1 MRPASPGTGV
11 IAGGSV
17 RVIMELAG
25 VKNILTKILKS
36 KNSITVA
43 RATMNG
49 LQKLLQ
55 SRILRQQERQD
66 QGGIMAVKKKT
77 EYPKIKIKLIK
88 SLIGRSDRQQATVKG
103 LGLRKINS
111 EVIREKRPEILGMIR
126 KIEFMLQVEEV
137 GNDQSK

>member
-1 MRPASPGTGV
+1 
-11 IAGGSV
+11 
-17 RVIMELAG
+17 
-25 VKNILTKILKS
+25 
-36 KNSITVA
+36 
-43 RATMNG
+43 
-49 LQKLLQ
+49 
-55 SRILRQQERQD
+55 
-66 QGGIMAVKKKT
+66 MAVKKKV
-77 EYPKIKIKLIK
+77 EYPRLKIKLIK